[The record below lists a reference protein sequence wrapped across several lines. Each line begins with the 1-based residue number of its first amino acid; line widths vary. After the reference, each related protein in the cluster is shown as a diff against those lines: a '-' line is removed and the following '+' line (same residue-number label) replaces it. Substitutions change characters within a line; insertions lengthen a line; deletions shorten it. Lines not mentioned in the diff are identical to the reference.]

1 MKFAIIKQRT
11 FNVLSG
17 TLAMTAQRLPFLKN
31 LTPLLGAG
39 GSMPMAAPLSVTFV
53 GTHALSGQSV
63 TVTPLSGASDTATVG
78 VGEEFLWSFKSSRY
92 VMRDASADTDGVPET
107 LPEGLSISGGQSGV
121 FFIAGLP
128 SAPGTYEI
136 VVRGYRFTSRN
147 AGTTAPYTLTLTV
160 EGATAPLTPF
170 EEFVATFWQGSDLDD
185 PATVGPTADP
195 DEDGIENQLEFI
207 LDLDPTRPDTMPGRI
222 GPDPQNPDQIRY
234 EIPLNA
240 LANEVN
246 VTFEET
252 KNPAE
257 GWDPVDLAAIQ
268 RTEELIVLTAPKDDK
283 RLFRVRVSLD

>member
-1 MKFAIIKQRT
+1 MKFEIIKQRT

-31 LTPLLGAG
+31 LTPFLGAG
-39 GSMPMAAPLSVTFV
+39 GSIPMAAPLSVTFV

-107 LPEGLSISGGQSGV
+107 LPEGLSITGGQSGI

-128 SAPGTYEI
+128 SVPGTYEI

-147 AGTTAPYTLTLTV
+147 QGTTAPYTLTLTV
-160 EGATAPLTPF
+160 EGGSAPLTPF
-170 EEFVATFWQGSDLDD
+170 EEFVATFWQGNDLDD
-185 PATVGPTADP
+185 PTIVGPTADP

-207 LDLDPTRPDTMPGRI
+207 LDLDPTRPDTMPGEI

-252 KNPAE
+252 TNLAE
-257 GWDPVDLAAIQ
+257 GWDPVDVAAIQ
-268 RTEELIVLTAPKDDK
+268 RTEELIVLTAPKADK
-283 RLFRVRVSLD
+283 RLFRIRVSLD

>member
-1 MKFAIIKQRT
+1 MKFEIIKQRT

-31 LTPLLGAG
+31 LTPFLGAG
-39 GSMPMAAPLSVTFV
+39 GSIPMAAPLSVTFV

-107 LPEGLSISGGQSGV
+107 LPEGLSITGGQSGI

-128 SAPGTYEI
+128 SVPGTYEI

-147 AGTTAPYTLTLTV
+147 QGTTAPYTLTLTV
-160 EGATAPLTPF
+160 EGGSAPLTPF
-170 EEFVATFWQGSDLDD
+170 EEFVATFWQGNDLDD
-185 PATVGPTADP
+185 PTIVGPTADP

-207 LDLDPTRPDTMPGRI
+207 LDLDPTRPDTMPGEI

-252 KNPAE
+252 TNLAE

-268 RTEELIVLTAPKDDK
+268 RTEELIILTAPKADK
-283 RLFRVRVSLD
+283 RLFRIRVSLD

>member
-1 MKFAIIKQRT
+1 MKFEIIKQRT

-31 LTPLLGAG
+31 LTPFLGAG
-39 GSMPMAAPLSVTFV
+39 GSIPMAAPLSVTFV

-107 LPEGLSISGGQSGV
+107 LPEGLSITGGQSGI

-128 SAPGTYEI
+128 SVPGTYEI

-147 AGTTAPYTLTLTV
+147 QGTTAPYTLTLTV
-160 EGATAPLTPF
+160 EGGSAPLTPF
-170 EEFVATFWQGSDLDD
+170 EEFVATFWQGNDLDD
-185 PATVGPTADP
+185 PTIVGPTADP

-207 LDLDPTRPDTMPGRI
+207 LDLDPTRPDTMPGEI

-252 KNPAE
+252 TNLAE
-257 GWDPVDLAAIQ
+257 GWDPVDVAAIQ
-268 RTEELIVLTAPKDDK
+268 RTEELIVLTAPKAGK
-283 RLFRVRVSLD
+283 RLFRIRVSLD

>member
-1 MKFAIIKQRT
+1 MKFEIIKQRT

-31 LTPLLGAG
+31 LTPFLGAG
-39 GSMPMAAPLSVTFV
+39 GSIPMAAPLSVTFV

-107 LPEGLSISGGQSGV
+107 LPEGLSITGGQSGI

-128 SAPGTYEI
+128 SVPGTYEI

-147 AGTTAPYTLTLTV
+147 QGTTAPYTLTLTV
-160 EGATAPLTPF
+160 EGGSAPLTPF
-170 EEFVATFWQGSDLDD
+170 EEFVATFWQGNDLDD
-185 PATVGPTADP
+185 PTIVGPTADP

-207 LDLDPTRPDTMPGRI
+207 LDLDPTRPDTMPGEI

-252 KNPAE
+252 TNLAE
-257 GWDPVDLAAIQ
+257 GWDPVDVATIQ
-268 RTEELIVLTAPKDDK
+268 RTEELIVLTAPKADK
-283 RLFRVRVSLD
+283 RLFRIRVSLD

>member
-1 MKFAIIKQRT
+1 MKFEIIKQRT

-31 LTPLLGAG
+31 LTPFLGAG
-39 GSMPMAAPLSVTFV
+39 GSIPMAAPLSVTFV

-107 LPEGLSISGGQSGV
+107 LPEGLSITGGQSGI

-128 SAPGTYEI
+128 SVPGTYEI

-147 AGTTAPYTLTLTV
+147 QGTTAPYTLTLTV
-160 EGATAPLTPF
+160 ESGSAPLTPF
-170 EEFVATFWQGSDLDD
+170 EEFVATFWQGNDLDD
-185 PATVGPTADP
+185 PTIVGPTADP

-207 LDLDPTRPDTMPGRI
+207 LDLDPTRPDTMPGEI

-252 KNPAE
+252 TNLAE

-268 RTEELIVLTAPKDDK
+268 RTEELIILTAPKADK
-283 RLFRVRVSLD
+283 RLFRIRVSLD

>member
-1 MKFAIIKQRT
+1 MKFEIIKQRT

-31 LTPLLGAG
+31 LTPFLGAG
-39 GSMPMAAPLSVTFV
+39 GSIPMAAPLSVTFV

-107 LPEGLSISGGQSGV
+107 LPEGLSITGGQSGI

-128 SAPGTYEI
+128 SVPGTYEI

-147 AGTTAPYTLTLTV
+147 QGTTAPYTLTLTV
-160 EGATAPLTPF
+160 EGGSAPLTPF
-170 EEFVATFWQGSDLDD
+170 EEFVTTFWQGNDLDD
-185 PATVGPTADP
+185 PTIVGPTADP

-207 LDLDPTRPDTMPGRI
+207 LDLDPTRPDTMPGEI

-252 KNPAE
+252 TNLAE
-257 GWDPVDLAAIQ
+257 GWDPVDVAAIQ
-268 RTEELIVLTAPKDDK
+268 RTEELIVLTAPKADK
-283 RLFRVRVSLD
+283 RLFRIRVSLD

>member
-1 MKFAIIKQRT
+1 MKFEIIKQRT

-31 LTPLLGAG
+31 LTPFLGAG
-39 GSMPMAAPLSVTFV
+39 GSIPMAAPLSVTFV

-107 LPEGLSISGGQSGV
+107 LPEGLSITGGQSGI

-128 SAPGTYEI
+128 SVPGTYEI

-147 AGTTAPYTLTLTV
+147 QGTTAPYTLTLTV
-160 EGATAPLTPF
+160 EGGSAPLTPF
-170 EEFVATFWQGSDLDD
+170 EEFVATFWQGNDLDD
-185 PATVGPTADP
+185 PTIVGPTADP

-207 LDLDPTRPDTMPGRI
+207 LDLDPTRPDTMPGEI

-252 KNPAE
+252 TNPAE
-257 GWDPVDLAAIQ
+257 GWDPVNLAAIQ
-268 RTEELIVLTAPKDDK
+268 RTEGLIVLTTPKADK
-283 RLFRVRVSLD
+283 RLFRIRVSLD

>member
-1 MKFAIIKQRT
+1 MKFEIIKQRT

-31 LTPLLGAG
+31 LTPFLGAG
-39 GSMPMAAPLSVTFV
+39 GSIPMAAPLSVTFV

-107 LPEGLSISGGQSGV
+107 LPEGLSITGGQSGI

-128 SAPGTYEI
+128 SVPGTYEI

-147 AGTTAPYTLTLTV
+147 QGTTAPYTLTLTV
-160 EGATAPLTPF
+160 EGGSAPLTPF
-170 EEFVATFWQGSDLDD
+170 EEFVATFWQGNDLDD
-185 PATVGPTADP
+185 PTIVGPTADP

-207 LDLDPTRPDTMPGRI
+207 LDLDPTRPDTMPGEI

-252 KNPAE
+252 TNLAE
-257 GWDPVDLAAIQ
+257 GWDPVDVAAIQ
-268 RTEELIVLTAPKDDK
+268 RTEELIVLTAPKADK
-283 RLFRVRVSLD
+283 RLFRIRVSLG